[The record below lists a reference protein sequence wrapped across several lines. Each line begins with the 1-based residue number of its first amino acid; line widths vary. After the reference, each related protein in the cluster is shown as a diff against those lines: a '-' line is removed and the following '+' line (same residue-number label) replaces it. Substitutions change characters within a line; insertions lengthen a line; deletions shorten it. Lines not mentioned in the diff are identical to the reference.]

1 MGSSLIWQWSIK
13 TPKKLITTS
22 LKQLRGLNGKNNGY
36 QETGSNRPEMKCSL
50 RKQPTFHDTLSGF
63 PAKWHLRNER
73 RCCWIYFILMT
84 RHYPDLGNAFDWLKQ
99 RGATNF
105 SARFAGKPVVASLN
119 VRCLLRPDEVP
130 SPCRNPEESFWYT
143 QAVPTSS

>member
-1 MGSSLIWQWSIK
+1 MKTERTQIHFLSDVLVAVASLV
-13 TPKKLITTS
+13 
-22 LKQLRGLNGKNNGY
+22 
-36 QETGSNRPEMKCSL
+36 
-50 RKQPTFHDTLSGF
+50 
-63 PAKWHLRNER
+63 
-73 RCCWIYFILMT
+73 ILMT
-84 RHYPDLGNAFDWLKQ
+84 RHYPDLGDAFDWLKQ

-105 SARFAGKPVVASLN
+105 SARFKGKPVVASLN